1 MVAPVSLV
9 IPVRAFDDAKS
20 RLSGVL
26 SARDR
31 RELAIECARR
41 VIGSIPGA
49 DVFVVCDDDEV
60 AEFARH
66 LSATAVRVDVEGL
79 NAALTAG
86 MPRVLEDRPDQPVIV
101 AHADLPFGERLRD
114 LWSELSPTWS
124 TSTVVIG
131 PDDEHDGSNVVILG
145 SEIVTRWRFLY
156 GAGSFTAHVAQSRD
170 LGVEP
175 LVVDDVM
182 LSLDL
187 DIPRDLENPRV
198 ADQLERLIPNRSHQ

>member
-20 RLSGVL
+20 RLSEVL

-31 RELAIECARR
+31 RELAAECARR

-60 AEFARH
+60 AEFARQ
-66 LSATAVRVDVEGL
+66 LSATAVRVDVAGL
-79 NAALTAG
+79 NAALTEG
-86 MPRVLEDRPDQPVIV
+86 IPRIMNERPDQPVIV

-114 LWSELSPTWS
+114 LWSELSPTS
-124 TSTVVIG
+124 TTTSVAIV
-131 PDDEHDGSNVVILG
+131 PDEARDGSNVVVIG
-145 SEIVTRWRFLY
+145 SGLVTRWRFLY
-156 GAGSFTAHVAQSRD
+156 GAGSFTAHVAQARE

-175 LVVDDVM
+175 LVVADDM

-187 DIPRDLENPRV
+187 DTPRDLENPKV
-198 ADQLERLIPNRSHQ
+198 ADQLDRLIRSRSRE